1 MAGARG
7 RMVKPTVKTIRKDGK
22 TQLRVTLRNASKQI
36 AFFNQVHLLDAQGSP
51 VRPTFYTD
59 NFFTLLP
66 GASKTVE
73 IETASEAVATATA
86 HLKVSGWNTHTSNI
100 KLK

>member
-7 RMVKPTVKTIRKDGK
+7 RIVKPTVKTIRKDGK
-22 TQLRVTLRNASKQI
+22 TQLRVTLRNAGKQI

-73 IETASEAVATATA
+73 IETASEAAATAQ
-86 HLKVSGWNTHTSNI
+86 LKVSGWNTHTSNI

>member
-7 RMVKPTVKTIRKDGK
+7 RI
-22 TQLRVTLRNASKQI
+22 
-36 AFFNQVHLLDAQGSP
+36 LLDAQGSP

-73 IETASEAVATATA
+73 IETASEAAATASS
-86 HLKVSGWNTHTSNI
+86 K
-100 KLK
+100 

>member
-7 RMVKPTVKTIRKDGK
+7 RI
-22 TQLRVTLRNASKQI
+22 
-36 AFFNQVHLLDAQGSP
+36 LLDAQGSP

-73 IETASEAVATATA
+73 I
-86 HLKVSGWNTHTSNI
+86 
-100 KLK
+100 